1 MYTLYLTQCKE
12 KHGLHTLDQKSK
24 FGSGTRNSKKKQ
36 LQPTIRIRIRNTAA
50 VENAKAGEDI
60 GYPHVKSVN
69 NPNNMFVHPLFNP
82 MQ

>member
-1 MYTLYLTQCKE
+1 MQRETWSS
-12 KHGLHTLDQKSK
+12 HSRSK
-24 FGSGTRNSKKKQ
+24 IKIRIRNKKLKKKQ

-60 GYPHVKSVN
+60 GYPHVNSVY
-69 NPNNMFVHPLFNP
+69 NPFNLFVHPLLNS